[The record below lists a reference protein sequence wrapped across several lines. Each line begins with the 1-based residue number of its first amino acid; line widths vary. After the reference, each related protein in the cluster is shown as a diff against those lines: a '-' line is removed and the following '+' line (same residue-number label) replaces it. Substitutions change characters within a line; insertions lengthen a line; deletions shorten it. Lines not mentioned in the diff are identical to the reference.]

1 MKLRCPPAAALLL
14 AASCSV
20 PALAASPYGD
30 DICVDS
36 SWNALP
42 GNCNYAR
49 LSADGMIII
58 MESGG
63 GIYLRSRSSNI
74 TLSLGSGTFPSI
86 SADGKT
92 AVWQKNSTQLGLY
105 RLTSAGQ
112 VISTLTIPGAYS
124 MVLSRANHLSLDG
137 RFIAFSDIVAGD
149 GRRMAYVYDR
159 YLGTRTLA
167 SLNRNGV
174 MPPTGQPNA
183 SVSDYVEISGDGQHL
198 LWDTDG
204 DAYSAATAIGR
215 DVIRR
220 NWRAASPV
228 NTVVTSFPVGTAYTC
243 GQAYH
248 ASSSA
253 SGQVLA
259 FQSYNLC
266 AGNSDTD
273 SSTDI
278 FVRDGSSASY
288 PLLSVRSDGSHTT
301 GAAELPVIS
310 ADGRYVMFTGPD
322 NLSPVAVQGAG
333 NGAYLRDRVLNTTT
347 RLSMG
352 GYAYFTGTGWSW
364 KEIGIAADTR
374 GAAISPGSNYTLYR
388 YVEGGVGRLRGNSL
402 TRSYGA
408 SVSATF
414 RCQNSSTLPGQN
426 IYLIGSIA
434 ELGGWVR
441 PLAVKLAPTGSS
453 QVQTWQGSLTL
464 PANTSFEW
472 KCLRRH
478 DGNEFWLNAGERK
491 SGDSVDPL
499 LWSSAGSG
507 ASGNVVSTTAAS
519 GKQVFS
525 TSF

>member
-1 MKLRCPPAAALLL
+1 MKFHCPPAAALLL
-14 AASCSV
+14 AALCSQ
-20 PALAASPYGD
+20 PALAVSPNGD

-36 SWNALP
+36 NWNALP
-42 GNCNYAR
+42 GNCNYGR

-63 GIYLRSRSSNI
+63 SIYLRSRASNI
-74 TLSLGSGTFPSI
+74 TLPLGSGTYPSI

-112 VISTLTIPGAYS
+112 TISTLTIPGANN

-137 RFIAFSDIVAGD
+137 RFIAFNDIVPGD

-159 YLGTRTLA
+159 YLGVRTLA
-167 SLNRNGV
+167 SLNRDGI
-174 MPPTGQPNA
+174 MPPAGQPNG
-183 SVSDYVEISGDGQHL
+183 SVSEYVEISGDGQQL

-204 DAYSAATAIGR
+204 DAFSAATAVGR

-228 NTVVTSFPVGTAYTC
+228 NTVVTSFPLGSGYTC
-243 GQAYH
+243 GQAYN
-248 ASSSA
+248 ASA
-253 SGQVLA
+253 SANGQLLA

-266 AGNSDTD
+266 TGNSDSD

-278 FVRDGSSASY
+278 LVRDGTTASF
-288 PLLSVRSDGSHTT
+288 PLLSVRSDGSHTSG
-301 GAAELPVIS
+301 GAEMPVIS

-322 NLSPVAVQGAG
+322 NLSPLALQGAG
-333 NGAYLRDRVLNTTT
+333 DGAFLRDRVLNTTT
-347 RLSMG
+347 RLSLG

-364 KEIGIAADTR
+364 KETGIAGSTR

-388 YVEGGVGRLRGNSL
+388 YAEGGVGRLRGNSL
-402 TRSYGA
+402 TRSYTA
-408 SVSATF
+408 SVAATF
-414 RCQNSSTLPGQN
+414 RCQNSNTVPGQN
-426 IYLIGSIA
+426 IYLIGSLP

-441 PLAVKLAPTGSS
+441 PLAVKLTPTGSG
-453 QVQTWQGSLTL
+453 QIQTWQGSLTL
-464 PANTSFEW
+464 PANKSFEW

-478 DGNEFWLNAGERK
+478 DANDYWLNSAERK

-499 LWSSAGSG
+499 LWSNTGSG
-507 ASGNVVSTTAAS
+507 GSGNFVATTAAS
-519 GKQVFS
+519 GSQTFS
-525 TSF
+525 GSF